1 MALEQQE
8 VLEPHMIKERW
19 VQLEVPVILNFL
31 TLQFNFLVLNFNSAQ
46 IVKSVK
52 SLFFESRTLARVI
65 KTFFNSS
72 FEFFKNNFHNNN
84 KKYTLGSQ

>member
-1 MALEQQE
+1 VALEQQE

-65 KTFFNSS
+65 KTGCFLIPVLN
-72 FEFFKNNFHNNN
+72 FK
-84 KKYTLGSQ
+84 K